1 VSACVYGYWTNRHCS
16 SHVPTFYV
24 EGGLK
29 EEDIVCRMLDWLPEP
44 LLKAKETA
52 ADKVPVADKE
62 TAADK
67 EPVAGKGTR
76 KVTHVEHST
85 SNAGNLT
92 CQVQVK
98 WIKGEELEIF
108 SMG

>member
-1 VSACVYGYWTNRHCS
+1 
-16 SHVPTFYV
+16 
-24 EGGLK
+24 
-29 EEDIVCRMLDWLPEP
+29 MLDWLPEP

-108 SMG
+108 SMGWSMYSKAYCVCVHSVILLFSLGTRLPTQRGWGV